1 MMFKTHCRVPLT
13 AAALAVLMA
22 ACGGSD
28 DGGSNRVVASSPSVS
43 SNAPTDSS
51 GTLTAGGTTLNINA
65 SANAGAVAG
74 SSSTS
79 TNPPAQNSGTGAPA
93 TPSAPSTP
101 STGTTPGTQP
111 PAGGSTGTG
120 TGGENSGGTASTPS
134 APTTTPSTV
143 DPTQPAAPISA
154 TGVRGD
160 VLLTMLDQKSC
171 LKPQPATAH
180 DGTALAADQNLPP
193 LKVDAELNPSNYLPT
208 PGAPSAQSR
217 YAALNDITCDPK
229 LYPYVAAK
237 AGDYGI
243 KAISGPTASFMY
255 GLGMGTAYTGRP
267 FTQAI
272 LTAPLSL
279 TDGQATVGTTAK
291 LETTSLKLEEQ
302 SLDLSG
308 SQPFQFAPTAQ
319 VSYGVLQQ
327 WTNGA
332 NYSKLMLLPGSTADE
347 ARLCWHTDSTLVK
360 RLQCTVWRAPADWK
374 RGAPLDVVDQYV
386 VDDRTVHAGE
396 TGFLYWRAKFP
407 G

>member
-1 MMFKTHCRVPLT
+1 MMLKTHYRAPLT
-13 AAALAVLMA
+13 AAALAVLVA

-28 DGGSNRVVASSPSVS
+28 GGSNRLVSSSPTVS
-43 SNAPTDSS
+43 SNAPTDST

-74 SSSTS
+74 SNSTS
-79 TNPPAQNSGTGAPA
+79 TNPPAQNNGTG
-93 TPSAPSTP
+93 TPSTP
-101 STGTTPGTQP
+101 STGTAPGSTP
-111 PAGGSTGTG
+111 PAGGGTGTG
-120 TGGENSGGTASTPS
+120 TGGASTGGTGGTPS

-143 DPTQPAAPISA
+143 NPTQPAAPITA

-180 DGTALAADQNLPP
+180 DGTAAPADESLPP
-193 LKVDAELNPSNYLPT
+193 LKVDTELNPSNYLPV
-208 PGAPSAQSR
+208 PGAPSTQSQ
-217 YAALNDITCDPK
+217 YAALNDISCDPK
-229 LYPYVAAK
+229 LYPYAAAK
-237 AGDYGI
+237 TGDYGI
-243 KAISGPTASFMY
+243 QAISGPTAMFRY
-255 GLGMGTAYTGRP
+255 QYGMGTPFTGRP
-267 FTQAI
+267 FTHAM
-272 LTAPLSL
+272 LTVPLSL

-291 LETTSLKLEEQ
+291 LESTSLKLEQ
-302 SLDLSG
+302 KRLDLNG

-327 WTNGA
+327 WTNEA

-347 ARLCWHTDSTLVK
+347 ARLCWHTDTTLVK
-360 RLQCTVWRAPADWK
+360 RLQCTIWRAPADWK

-396 TGFLYWRAKFP
+396 SGFLYWRAKFP